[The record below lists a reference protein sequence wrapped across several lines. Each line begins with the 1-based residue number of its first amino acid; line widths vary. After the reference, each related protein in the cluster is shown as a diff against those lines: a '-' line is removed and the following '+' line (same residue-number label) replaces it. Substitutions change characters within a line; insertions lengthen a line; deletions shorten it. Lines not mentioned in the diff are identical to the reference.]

1 MGPPC
6 RFGSRTTWNENM
18 NVNQLQKVKEGRG
31 FIAALDQSG
40 GSSPKALA
48 RYGIPEDAYS
58 TSDEMFGLIHDMR
71 TRIITSPG
79 FGGDRVIGAILFA
92 DTMRRRIDGVGSARY
107 LWRER
112 GVVPFLKVDEGLDG
126 ERDGVQ
132 LMKPMAGLDDLL
144 DEGRESAVFG
154 TKMRSVIKMA
164 DRKGIEANVEQQFEV
179 GERILAAGMMPILE
193 PEVDINS
200 PEKAEAEDMLLR
212 AILARLGRLG
222 DSGVMFK
229 LTLPSRDDLYVD
241 LVGHPNVV
249 RVAALSGGYDHAEAC
264 ERLARQR
271 GMVASFSRA
280 LLEGLAVD
288 QSQEEFDAALGRL
301 VGNVFAASV
310 T

>member
-1 MGPPC
+1 
-6 RFGSRTTWNENM
+6 M
-18 NVNQLQKVKEGRG
+18 NLNQLQKVKDGRG

-48 RYGIPEDAYS
+48 GYGVREDAYS
-58 TSDEMFGLIHDMR
+58 TSDEMFDLIHDMR

-79 FGGDRVIGAILFA
+79 FGGDRILGAILFA
-92 DTMRRRIDGVGSARY
+92 DTMRRRIEGVSTARY
-107 LWRER
+107 LWREK
-112 GVVPFLKVDEGLDG
+112 GVVPFLKVDEGLDE

-132 LMKPMAGLDDLL
+132 LMKPMTALDDLL
-144 DEGRESAVFG
+144 EEGRESAVFG

-164 DRKGIEANVEQQFEV
+164 DRDGIEANVEQQFEV
-179 GERILAAGMMPILE
+179 GERILEAGLIPILE

-200 PEKAEAEDMLLR
+200 PEKAEAEDLLLG
-212 AILARLGRLG
+212 AILARLDRLG
-222 DSGVMFK
+222 DSGVMLK
-229 LTLPSRDDLYVD
+229 LTLPSQDDLY
-241 LVGHPNVV
+241 LGLIEHPNVI
-249 RVAALSGGYDHAEAC
+249 RVAALSGGYDHVEAC

-288 QSQEEFDAALGRL
+288 QSQEEFDAVLDRL
-301 VGNVFAASV
+301 VGNVFGASA

>member
-1 MGPPC
+1 M
-6 RFGSRTTWNENM
+6 M
-18 NVNQLQKVKEGRG
+18 NLNQLQKVKEGRG

-48 RYGIPEDAYS
+48 GYGVPEDAYS
-58 TSDEMFGLIHDMR
+58 TSDEMFDLIHDMR

-79 FGGDRVIGAILFA
+79 FGGDRILGAILFA
-92 DTMRRRIDGVGSARY
+92 DTMRRRIEGVATARY
-107 LWRER
+107 LWQEK
-112 GVVPFLKVDEGLDG
+112 GVVPFLKVDEGLDE

-132 LMKPMAGLDDLL
+132 LMKPMAGLEDLL
-144 DEGRESAVFG
+144 EEGRGCAVFG
-154 TKMRSVIKMA
+154 TKMRSVIKLA
-164 DRKGIEANVEQQFEV
+164 DRDGIEANVEQQFEV
-179 GERILAAGMMPILE
+179 GERILEAGLIPILE

-200 PEKAEAEDMLLR
+200 PEKAGAEDLLLR

-222 DSGVMFK
+222 DSGVMLK
-229 LTLPSRDDLYVD
+229 LTLPSRDDLYLRLVD
-241 LVGHPNVV
+241 HPNVV
-249 RVAALSGGYDHAEAC
+249 RVAALSGGYDHVEAC

-288 QSQEEFDAALGRL
+288 QSQEEFDGVLDRL
-301 VGNVFAASV
+301 VGNVFGASD

>member
-1 MGPPC
+1 
-6 RFGSRTTWNENM
+6 M
-18 NVNQLQKVKEGRG
+18 NLNQLQKVKEGRG

-48 RYGIPEDAYS
+48 GYGVPEDAYS
-58 TSDEMFGLIHDMR
+58 TSDEMFDLIHDMR

-79 FGGDRVIGAILFA
+79 FGGDRILGAILFA
-92 DTMRRRIDGVGSARY
+92 DTMRRRIEGVSTARY
-107 LWRER
+107 LWSEK
-112 GVVPFLKVDEGLDG
+112 GVVPFLKVDEGLDE

-132 LMKPMAGLDDLL
+132 LMKPMTALDDLL
-144 DEGRESAVFG
+144 EEGRKNAIFG

-164 DRKGIEANVEQQFEV
+164 DRDGIEANVEQQFEV
-179 GERILAAGMMPILE
+179 GERILEAGMIPILE

-200 PEKAEAEDMLLR
+200 PEKAEAEHLLLG
-212 AILARLGRLG
+212 AILARLDRLG
-222 DSGVMFK
+222 DSGVMLK
-229 LTLPSRDDLYVD
+229 LTLPSQDDLY
-241 LVGHPNVV
+241 LGLIEHPNVI
-249 RVAALSGGYDHAEAC
+249 RVAALSGGYDHVEAC

-288 QSQEEFDAALGRL
+288 QSPEEFDAVLDRL
-301 VGNVFAASV
+301 VGNVFGASA

>member
-1 MGPPC
+1 
-6 RFGSRTTWNENM
+6 M
-18 NVNQLQKVKEGRG
+18 NVDQLGKVKEGRG

-58 TSDEMFGLIHDMR
+58 TSDEMFDLIHDMR
-71 TRIITSPG
+71 TRIITSAG
-79 FGGDRVIGAILFA
+79 FSGDRVIGAILFA
-92 DTMRRRIDGVGSARY
+92 DTMRRRIGGAGSAEY
-107 LWRER
+107 LWREK

-132 LMKPMAGLDDLL
+132 LMKPMTGLNDLL
-144 DEGRESAVFG
+144 EEGRESAIFG

-164 DRKGIEANVEQQFEV
+164 DRDGIEANVEQQFEV
-179 GERILAAGMMPILE
+179 GERILEAGMMPILE

-200 PEKAEAEDMLLR
+200 PEKAEAEYLLLQ
-212 AILARLGRLG
+212 AILGRLPRLG
-222 DSGVMFK
+222 DSAVMFK
-229 LTLPSRDDLYVD
+229 LTLPSQDDLYAD

-288 QSQEEFDAALGRL
+288 QSQEEFDAVLDRL
-301 VGNVFAASV
+301 VGNVFGASA

>member
-1 MGPPC
+1 M
-6 RFGSRTTWNENM
+6 M
-18 NVNQLQKVKEGRG
+18 NLNQLQKVKEGRG

-48 RYGIPEDAYS
+48 GYGVPEDAYS
-58 TSDEMFGLIHDMR
+58 TSDEMFDLIHDMR

-79 FGGDRVIGAILFA
+79 FGGDRILGAILFA
-92 DTMRRRIDGVGSARY
+92 DTMRRRIEGVATARY
-107 LWRER
+107 LWQEK
-112 GVVPFLKVDEGLDG
+112 GVVPFLKVDEGLDE

-132 LMKPMAGLDDLL
+132 LMKPMAGLEDLL
-144 DEGRESAVFG
+144 EEGRGCAVFG
-154 TKMRSVIKMA
+154 TKMRSVIKLA
-164 DRKGIEANVEQQFEV
+164 DRDGIEANVEQQFEV
-179 GERILAAGMMPILE
+179 GERILEAGLIPILE

-200 PEKAEAEDMLLR
+200 PEKAGAEDLLLR

-222 DSGVMFK
+222 DSGVMLK
-229 LTLPSRDDLYVD
+229 LTLPSRDDLYMG
-241 LVGHPNVV
+241 LVEHPNVV
-249 RVAALSGGYDHAEAC
+249 RVAALSGGYDHVEAC

-288 QSQEEFDAALGRL
+288 QSQEEFDGVLDRL
-301 VGNVFAASV
+301 VGNVFGASD

>member
-1 MGPPC
+1 
-6 RFGSRTTWNENM
+6 M
-18 NVNQLQKVKEGRG
+18 NLNQLQKVKEGRG

-71 TRIITSPG
+71 TRVITSPG
-79 FGGDRVIGAILFA
+79 FDGKRVFGAILFA
-92 DTMRRRIDGVGSARY
+92 DTMRRRIEGVPTARY

-126 ERDGVQ
+126 ERRGVQ
-132 LMKPMAGLDDLL
+132 LMKTMTGLDDLL

-154 TKMRSVIKMA
+154 TKMRSVIKLA
-164 DRKGIEANVEQQFEV
+164 DREGIEANVEQQFEV
-179 GERILAAGMMPILE
+179 GERILEAGLVPILE
-193 PEVDINS
+193 PEVDIDS
-200 PEKAEAEDMLLR
+200 PEKAEAENLLLG
-212 AILARLGRLG
+212 AILSRLGRLG
-222 DSGVMFK
+222 DRGVMLK
-229 LTLPSRDDLYVD
+229 LTLPSRDDLYLRLVD
-241 LVGHPNVV
+241 HPNVV
-249 RVAALSGGYDHAEAC
+249 RVAALSGGYDHVEAC

-288 QSQEEFDAALGRL
+288 QSQEEFDASLDRL
-301 VGNVFAASV
+301 VGNVFGASV

>member
-1 MGPPC
+1 MG
-6 RFGSRTTWNENM
+6 
-18 NVNQLQKVKEGRG
+18 KVKEGRG

-58 TSDEMFGLIHDMR
+58 TSDEMFDLIHDMR
-71 TRIITSPG
+71 TRIITSAG
-79 FGGDRVIGAILFA
+79 FSGDRVIGAILFA
-92 DTMRRRIDGVGSARY
+92 DTMRRRIGAAGSAEY
-107 LWRER
+107 LWGEK

-126 ERDGVQ
+126 EQDGVQ
-132 LMKPMAGLDDLL
+132 LMKPMTGLNGLL
-144 DEGRESAVFG
+144 EEGRESAIFG

-164 DRKGIEANVEQQFEV
+164 DRDGIEANVEQQFEV
-179 GERILAAGMMPILE
+179 GERILEAGMMPILE

-200 PEKAEAEDMLLR
+200 PEKAEAEDLLLR
-212 AILARLGRLG
+212 AILGRLPRLG
-222 DSGVMFK
+222 DSAVMFK
-229 LTLPSRDDLYVD
+229 LTLPSQDDLYAD

-288 QSQEEFDAALGRL
+288 QSQEEFDAVLDRL
-301 VGNVFAASV
+301 VGNVFGASA

>member
-1 MGPPC
+1 
-6 RFGSRTTWNENM
+6 M
-18 NVNQLQKVKEGRG
+18 NLNQLQKVKEGKG

-48 RYGIPEDAYS
+48 GYGVPEDAYS
-58 TSDEMFGLIHDMR
+58 TSDEMFDLIHDMR

-79 FGGDRVIGAILFA
+79 FGGDRILGAILFA
-92 DTMRRRIDGVGSARY
+92 DTMRRRIEGVATARY
-107 LWRER
+107 LWQEK
-112 GVVPFLKVDEGLDG
+112 GVVPFLKVDEGLDE

-132 LMKPMAGLDDLL
+132 LMKPMAGLEDLL
-144 DEGRESAVFG
+144 EEGRGRAVFG
-154 TKMRSVIKMA
+154 TKMRSVIKLA
-164 DRKGIEANVEQQFEV
+164 DRDGIEANVEQQFEV
-179 GERILAAGMMPILE
+179 GERILEAGLIPILE

-200 PEKAEAEDMLLR
+200 PEKAGAEDLLLR

-222 DSGVMFK
+222 DSGVMLK
-229 LTLPSRDDLYVD
+229 LTLPSRDDLYMG
-241 LVGHPNVV
+241 LVEHPNVV
-249 RVAALSGGYDHAEAC
+249 RVAALSGGYDHVEAC

-288 QSQEEFDAALGRL
+288 QSQAEFDGVLDRL
-301 VGNVFAASV
+301 VGNVFGASD